1 MTSSARAA
9 SAAPYSLSPGVTAAS
24 GSPTAADALVEAAR
38 AAERHGAREEARALY
53 ERALYLLR
61 GPDQAKLASALL
73 RWVARSHQ
81 VDANFD
87 AALDCLEAA
96 LAVAEASG
104 CAAEVGH
111 ALNVQAS
118 VRVQQGRLD
127 EAERLYQE
135 ARACALRAGDARL
148 SAMTAQ
154 NLGVIAN
161 VHGDVRQAVG
171 HYQASLAE
179 YRALGLARDVSVA
192 LNNLG
197 KAYTQLERWAEAE
210 AAYGEAVEICTVLG
224 DLSTLITLH
233 INVAELWL
241 ARGDYERAQQSCD
254 RAAALARETGDG
266 HAEGEAEKVY
276 GVVARETG
284 DHEAAERFLAHAEQI
299 AEERQHMLLLADVVR
314 ERAALHARQGRNRDT
329 LQCLN
334 RAHRLYSQ
342 LRARRALAA
351 IDRETTR
358 LEHDFLEV
366 VQRWGASIESK
377 DQYTQGHCERVADVA
392 CALAAKAGLDGPSL
406 FWFRIGALL
415 HDVGKLVIPTD
426 VLNKTG
432 RLTDE
437 EWAIVK
443 RHPIAGVE
451 MLAEIDFPWDVRP
464 IVESHHERW
473 DGAGYPHGL
482 RGEAIPLEARILCIA
497 DVYDALTSDRSYK
510 AAFGHEDAMQVMRL
524 DVGRVFDPA
533 LFPLFEEVM
542 RVPPPPRAAPAPPQA
557 APPPPAA
564 AGDRDDLTGALMR
577 RPFLDAAALALAER
591 GDAPVAL
598 LVIDVD
604 HFKLVNDT
612 FGHLQGDDVLRAVAD
627 ALAGAGPG
635 ALVGRYAGDEF
646 VVLLPGASAEGGREV
661 AERLRVAVER
671 RKCAVRD
678 RPGATVGVSLSI
690 GVAAAPDHGA
700 DTEQLFAAADQALYE
715 AKRQGRNRAAV
726 ARDGAAPPRQAQ
738 LQFDRFVG
746 RTQEL
751 RRLTRLLETS
761 AGGELAVASIVG
773 EAGVGKSTLL
783 RQLGP
788 EVRLRGGAL
797 VLGRCLEADV
807 KPPYGPWAD
816 VLAALRALNLVSERP
831 WRELQRLVPALAP
844 ADPARPPADAAAN
857 KYALYDELAEY
868 LRLAAAARPIVVVLD
883 DMQWADAAT
892 WDALEHL
899 LPQLERDRVLICL
912 TIRAEDARGEV
923 VGRRRRLSRDER
935 FHEIALSRLTRAEL
949 RELLAAAFHDDAAAE
964 NLLDF
969 LYRQTEGN
977 PLFVVQVLRTLLD
990 EGAVWHT
997 GERWEVRPVAELR
1010 LPVAVSELIARRLD
1024 RLSPEARGLLTVAA
1038 AVGREFDVDV
1048 VVAAGGATEDEVLD
1062 AIDEGVAAAV
1072 LEPNGSHDGDRFA
1085 FAHTLLVEAVR
1096 RTTNPRRV
1104 RRIHE
1109 KVAAA
1114 LEART
1119 PDAVGEIA
1127 AHYDQA
1133 GVPAKAYHYALLAG
1147 DRAAAVYANDEA
1159 TAFLGMAVR
1168 HAETPR
1174 RAAEARLRL
1183 ARVAEAA
1190 GRYGEALALGEE
1202 LLAWFGDAA
1211 AGHAAD
1217 GDAADG
1223 DAALAMSVRRARE
1236 RLRVLQGQP
1245 PRQTLRAC
1253 HALLGEAEAAG
1264 LEAERVAL
1272 MTMVSQAHT
1281 RLSEWEEAECVARE
1295 GVLLAEAVGEP
1306 RLLADAV
1313 TRLGN
1318 TLLETRPRDAVDMY
1332 DRGLEIFSAAGDRH
1346 GQTRCHINRGI
1357 AWMRVG
1363 DAAEAERA
1371 FVQALEV
1378 GRSAHAPDLAG
1389 LASLNAGV
1397 LSQRLGHYDEAQ
1409 ARLTEALRLFRAVR
1423 NEPHRLGTLYN
1434 MAHLA
1439 RERGDAAAA
1448 LTLYGDAALL
1458 ASDIGQT
1465 DVQAGAL
1472 AGLGL
1477 AALALGRADAAADA
1491 ARDMAALLAD
1501 REGRWFQGREMV
1513 ELFGVRAALDAGDAD
1528 AAEARF
1534 DASLAMAAAHDRYGA
1549 AYLVA
1554 ECAGPLAAAG
1564 RERVWAAVTRYAP
1577 VADAL
1582 GYVALAARFT
1592 ALVGGRASATTAAA
1606 AGGS

>member
-1 MTSSARAA
+1 MTSPARAA
-9 SAAPYSLSPGVTAAS
+9 AAAFSPFSPGSTAAGAPAS
-24 GSPTAADALVEAAR
+24 AADALIEAAQ
-38 AAERHGAREEARALY
+38 AAERHGARDEARALY
-53 ERALYLLR
+53 EKALYLLR

-104 CAAEVGH
+104 DAAEVGH
-111 ALNVQAS
+111 AVNVQAS
-118 VRVQQGRLD
+118 VRVQQGQLD

-135 ARACALRAGDARL
+135 ARACALRAGDAKL

-161 VHGDVRQAVG
+161 VRGDVRQAVG
-171 HYQASLAE
+171 HYQASLAD

-197 KAYTQLERWAEAE
+197 KVYTQLERWAEAE
-210 AAYGEAVEICTVLG
+210 AAYTEAVEICTVLG
-224 DLSTLITLH
+224 DLSTLITLR

-241 ARGDYERAQQSCD
+241 ARGDYERAQESCD
-254 RAAALARETGDG
+254 RAAELARQTGDG

-284 DHEAAERFLAHAEQI
+284 DHESAERFLTHAEQI
-299 AEERQHMLLLADVVR
+299 AEERQNMLLLADVVR
-314 ERAALHARQGRNRDT
+314 ERAVLHSRQGRNRDT
-329 LQCLN
+329 LLYLN

-358 LEHDFLEV
+358 LERDFLEV

-377 DQYTQGHCERVADVA
+377 DQYTQGHCERVADIA

-415 HDVGKLVIPTD
+415 HDVGKLVIPTE
-426 VLNKTG
+426 VLNKPG

-437 EWAIVK
+437 EWTIVK
-443 RHPIAGVE
+443 RHPLAGVE
-451 MLAEIDFPWDVRP
+451 MLADIDFPWDVRP

-473 DGAGYPHGL
+473 DGGGYPHGL
-482 RGEAIPLEARILCIA
+482 RGEAIPLVARILCIA

-510 AAFGHEDAMQVMRL
+510 PAFGHDDAMQVMRL

-533 LFPLFEEVM
+533 LFPLFEEVV
-542 RVPPPPRAAPAPPQA
+542 RVPPPPRAAPAPPP
-557 APPPPAA
+557 PPPPAPGA
-564 AGDRDDLTGALMR
+564 TRADMDDLTGALMR
-577 RPFLDAAALALAER
+577 RPFLDAAARALAER
-591 GDAPVAL
+591 GDGPVAL

-612 FGHLQGDDVLRAVAD
+612 YGHLQGDDVLRAVAD
-627 ALAGAGPG
+627 VLTGAGPD

-646 VVLLPGASAEGGREV
+646 VVLLPGAAAEAAREV
-661 AERLRVAVER
+661 AERLRAAVER

-690 GVAAAPDHGA
+690 GVASAPEHGA

-726 ARDGAAPPRQAQ
+726 ARDGGATQRQAQ

-761 AGGELAVASIVG
+761 TGGELAVASIVG

-831 WRELQRLVPALAP
+831 WRELPRLVPSLAP
-844 ADPARPPADAAAN
+844 AGAARPAEAAAN

-883 DMQWADAAT
+883 DMQWADSAT

-935 FHEIALSRLTRAEL
+935 FHEIALSRLTPAEL
-949 RELLAAAFHDDAAAE
+949 RELLAAAFHDDDVAGS
-964 NLLDF
+964 LLDF

-1024 RLSPEARGLLTVAA
+1024 RLSAKARGVLTVAA

-1048 VVAAGGATEDEVLD
+1048 VLAAGGTSEDEVLD

-1072 LEPNGSHDGDRFA
+1072 LEPHGSRDGDRFT

-1109 KVAAA
+1109 RVAEA

-1119 PDAVGEIA
+1119 PSAVGEIA
-1127 AHYDQA
+1127 GHYDQA
-1133 GVPAKAYHYALLAG
+1133 GVAAKAYHYALLAA

-1174 RAAEARLRL
+1174 QAADARVRL

-1190 GRYGEALALGEE
+1190 GRYEEALALGEQ
-1202 LLAWFGDAA
+1202 LLVWLRDGATVAERADA
-1211 AGHAAD
+1211 
-1217 GDAADG
+1217 
-1223 DAALAMSVRRARE
+1223 DAALAMQLRRARE
-1236 RLRVLQGQP
+1236 RLRVQQGQP
-1245 PRQTLRAC
+1245 PRQTLEAC
-1253 HALLGEAEAAG
+1253 HALLQEAEASG

-1272 MTMVSQAHT
+1272 MTMISQAHT

-1295 GVLLAEAVGEP
+1295 GVQLAEAVGER
-1306 RLLADAV
+1306 RLHADAV

-1318 TLLETRPRDAVDMY
+1318 TMLETRPRDAVDMY
-1332 DRGLEIFSAAGDRH
+1332 DRALDIFSTVGDRH

-1363 DAAEAERA
+1363 DANEAERA

-1448 LTLYGDAALL
+1448 LTLYGDAATL
-1458 ASDIGQT
+1458 ARDIGQT
-1465 DVQAGAL
+1465 DVQAGSL

-1477 AALALGRADAAADA
+1477 AALALGRADAAAQA
-1491 ARDMAALLAD
+1491 ARDVAPLLAD

-1513 ELFGVRAALDAGDAD
+1513 EVFGVCAALAAGDAD
-1528 AAEARF
+1528 LAEARF
-1534 DASLAMAAAHDRYGA
+1534 DASLAMAATHDRYGA

-1564 RERVWAAVTRYAP
+1564 RDGVWEAVTRFAP

-1582 GYVALAARFT
+1582 GYVALGARFA
-1592 ALVGGRASATTAAA
+1592 ALTSARTAAGA
-1606 AGGS
+1606 AGG